1 MILPRRIYDL
11 GLSHKA
17 VSVYCYLCGRADKN
31 GECYPSV
38 GRIAEDLSLS
48 TCTVFRAFNE
58 LEKRDLLER
67 FPRYHPQGGRRSSL
81 LGTDHSYFENVA
93 HDLFQGLSMLF
104 VHSQH
109 KEGQH
114 NQHHTHSRYTVSG
127 RFSEQKEK
135 RYANKR
141 SAREADKLPLG
152 QIKHDLCFDFC

>member
-58 LEKRDLLER
+58 LEKRDLLAVSTLSST
-67 FPRYHPQGGRRSSL
+67 RRSEK
-81 LGTDHSYFENVA
+81 FA
-93 HDLFQGLSMLF
+93 
-104 VHSQH
+104 
-109 KEGQH
+109 
-114 NQHHTHSRYTVSG
+114 VS
-127 RFSEQKEK
+127 
-135 RYANKR
+135 NK
-141 SAREADKLPLG
+141 G
-152 QIKHDLCFDFC
+152 